1 MYFEN
6 EEGIV
11 LVDYKTDRVDSE
23 LELIKRYKKQL
34 DYYEEALARLTN
46 QKIVK
51 KYIYS
56 FSLKKAIKV

>member
-11 LVDYKTDRVDSE
+11 LVDYKTDKVDSE
-23 LELIKRYKKQL
+23 LELINRYKKQL
-34 DYYEEALARLTN
+34 DYYEEALAKLTE

-56 FSLKKAIKV
+56 FSLKKALKV